1 MSVSQLQMCRGK
13 RRRRKSR
20 AQRKVGSLF
29 PLFPLFALPFTA
41 KKTSLGAGRLPRCFY
56 GEEQEA
62 EEFQELPSRS
72 RVRQRLSAQL
82 DKLSG
87 GPDGLT
93 GSTRVDG
100 TVPRP
105 PYSPA
110 VFTYAA

>member
-1 MSVSQLQMCRGK
+1 MSHNFKWVEEKGEEEKAGHKEKLDYST
-13 RRRRKSR
+13 
-20 AQRKVGSLF
+20 
-29 PLFPLFALPFTA
+29 PLFPLFSLPFSA
-41 KKTSLGAGRLPRCFY
+41 KKTSLGAGRLPRRFY

-72 RVRQRLSAQL
+72 RVRQRLSAQS